1 MQYDYAMEARRC
13 GDTALAEMHLLE
25 MQKRLN
31 GVQEWYKKTMSMMSN
46 DIELDTLS
54 EALIQDYMDRYRD
67 LVRKLD
73 SAKQKI
79 YERKAMLMRGFFVS
93 SFVSS
98 FCLKYR
104 ILV

>member
-1 MQYDYAMEARRC
+1 
-13 GDTALAEMHLLE
+13 MHLLE

-73 SAKQKI
+73 SAKQ
-79 YERKAMLMRGFFVS
+79 
-93 SFVSS
+93 
-98 FCLKYR
+98 
-104 ILV
+104 

>member
-1 MQYDYAMEARRC
+1 MDKQEILGIVRTITDGIRDSGMQYDYAMEARRC

-67 LVRKLD
+67 LLRKFD
-73 SAKQKI
+73 SAKQ
-79 YERKAMLMRGFFVS
+79 
-93 SFVSS
+93 
-98 FCLKYR
+98 
-104 ILV
+104 

>member
-1 MQYDYAMEARRC
+1 
-13 GDTALAEMHLLE
+13 

-73 SAKQKI
+73 SAKQ
-79 YERKAMLMRGFFVS
+79 
-93 SFVSS
+93 
-98 FCLKYR
+98 
-104 ILV
+104 